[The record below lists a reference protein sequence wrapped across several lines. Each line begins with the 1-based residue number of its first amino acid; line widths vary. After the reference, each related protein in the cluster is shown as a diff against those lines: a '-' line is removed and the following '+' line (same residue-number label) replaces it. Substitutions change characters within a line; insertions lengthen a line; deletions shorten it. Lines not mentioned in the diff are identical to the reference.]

1 MAAQWGVAN
10 FRFLEMPHPIANL
23 TEAELDERV
32 ASLVEDVIQLFGEER
47 L

>member
-10 FRFLEMPHPIANL
+10 FRFLQMPHPIANL
-23 TEAELDERV
+23 TESELDQRV
-32 ASLVEDVIQLFGEER
+32 ESLVEDVIKLFMEER